1 MGQEQTTCEEE
12 TEIEERSDEIY
23 KKRRKPGKLKKK
35 AKRKKVASNLKFLSN
50 QKILS
55 ANMKIKKCLQKEKDQ
70 KVKENKEYKLKI
82 ESLENTVRKLEGELI
97 ENKNVNLEKQ
107 REDLEDKHRGEINKI
122 RRSVIEKV
130 NTEKL
135 NKFVSMK
142 NQLFSL
148 IDKYKE
154 ESIIGENILE
164 NLKFNLLKEDKE
176 LVKDLLGI
184 FESFWGE

>member
-1 MGQEQTTCEEE
+1 MG
-12 TEIEERSDEIY
+12 
-23 KKRRKPGKLKKK
+23 
-35 AKRKKVASNLKFLSN
+35 
-50 QKILS
+50 
-55 ANMKIKKCLQKEKDQ
+55 
-70 KVKENKEYKLKI
+70 
-82 ESLENTVRKLEGELI
+82 
-97 ENKNVNLEKQ
+97 NLEKQ

-154 ESIIGENILE
+154 ESLIGENILE
-164 NLKFNLLKEDKE
+164 ILKIYLLKEDKE
-176 LVKDLLGI
+176 LVKALLGI
-184 FESFWGE
+184 FESFAENKKTRRKRKKTEQFGR